1 MLLRYSQIKKDKLFS
16 FCFMVIVSSL
26 VTFRMKLD
34 GILMEYISRI
44 MEGDLCN
51 TRNVKHQSLDMG
63 RVEYWELSNVA
74 NIAGPCSIS
83 QSTNQ
88 SHPIKL
94 PVHFLPYIRRPIST
108 N

>member
-1 MLLRYSQIKKDKLFS
+1 MCLRYSQIKKDKLFS

-26 VTFRMKLD
+26 D
-34 GILMEYISRI
+34 GIMEYISRI